1 MFEDFKDIPVDAKY
15 LIFASFLPAVA
26 YGAFYV
32 DLSYFLT
39 TIQGLPDFFM
49 GSVIMIMGIS
59 MVITSI
65 PLGILADKYGRKKF
79 LVLGNILASLTI
91 AVFAL
96 TTNTNILILGAII
109 EGVSESAFTASFGAL
124 MSEKT
129 GDLKR
134 TSAFSLLAFVNNIG
148 FSLGTFIIPFIYL
161 LEDFGLDE
169 KEAHILL
176 FVTLALISFLATFIF
191 MKVKEK
197 KNFRNIEKK
206 SWVPKKS
213 LNVLLK
219 YTLTGA
225 ILAFGAGLFVPL
237 MARWFYL
244 KYGITDAYSGPI
256 LGISN
261 LFMGFTNLA
270 VPSLARR
277 MGVVNAIVATQ
288 SASTIFMLSIPFSP
302 TYVIASV
309 VYIVRT
315 FLMNMANPLQQ
326 SLIMGLVAE
335 DERGAASGISS
346 SLWRLPNSISATFG
360 AMLMGEGYL
369 NEPFYVATILYII
382 SILLFWI
389 LFRKIKL
396 PEEMVNMQ

>member
-1 MFEDFKDIPVDAKY
+1 MFEDFKGIPVEAKY
-15 LIFASFLPAVA
+15 LILASFLPAVA
-26 YGAFYV
+26 FGTFYV

-39 TIQGLPDFFM
+39 TIQGLSDVFM
-49 GSVIMIMGIS
+49 GSVIMVMGIS

-65 PLGILADKYGRKKF
+65 PLGILADRYGRKKF
-79 LVLGNILASLTI
+79 LILGNVLASITI

-96 TTNTNILILGAII
+96 TTNASILMLGAVI

-124 MSEKT
+124 MSEKA
-129 GDLKR
+129 GNLKR

-148 FSLGTFIIPFIYL
+148 FSLGTFIIPFVYL
-161 LEDFGLDE
+161 LENFGLDDR
-169 KEAHILL
+169 EAHIMF
-176 FVTLALISFLATFIF
+176 FVILALLSFSATFILLR
-191 MKVKEK
+191 VKEK
-197 KNFRNIEKK
+197 RNFKHVEKR
-206 SWVPKKS
+206 SWVPRRS
-213 LNVLLK
+213 LNILLK

-261 LFMGFTNLA
+261 LLMGFTNLT
-270 VPSLARR
+270 VPSLARKL
-277 MGVVNAIVATQ
+277 GVVNSIVMPQT
-288 SASTIFMLSIPFSP
+288 ASTIFMFSIPLSP

-309 VYIVRT
+309 LYIIRT

-335 DERGAASGISS
+335 EERGAASGISS

-360 AMLMGEGYL
+360 AILMSEGYL
-369 NEPFYVATILYII
+369 NEPFYVATILYVVSI
-382 SILLFWI
+382 SLFWV

-396 PEEMVNMQ
+396 PEEMIRT

>member
-1 MFEDFKDIPVDAKY
+1 MFEDFKGIPIEAKY

-26 YGAFYV
+26 FGTFYV

-39 TIQGLPDFFM
+39 TIQGLSDVFM
-49 GSVIMIMGIS
+49 GSVIMVMGVS
-59 MVITSI
+59 MVVTSI
-65 PLGILADKYGRKKF
+65 PLGILADRYGRKKF
-79 LVLGNILASLTI
+79 LILGNVLASLTI

-96 TTNTNILILGAII
+96 TTDASILMLGAVI
-109 EGVSESAFTASFGAL
+109 EGVSESAFTASSGAL
-124 MSEKT
+124 MSEKA

-148 FSLGTFIIPFIYL
+148 FSLGTFIIPFVYL
-161 LEDFGLDE
+161 LENFGLDDR
-169 KEAHILL
+169 EAHIMF
-176 FVTLALISFLATFIF
+176 FVILALISFSATFILLR
-191 MKVKEK
+191 VKEK
-197 KNFRNIEKK
+197 RNFKHVENR
-206 SWVPKKS
+206 SWLPRRS
-213 LNVLLK
+213 LNILLK

-256 LGISN
+256 LGVSN
-261 LFMGFTNLA
+261 LLMGFTNLT
-270 VPSLARR
+270 VPSLARKL
-277 MGVVNAIVATQ
+277 GVVNSIVITQ
-288 SASTIFMLSIPFSP
+288 TSSTIFMFSIPLSP
-302 TYVIASV
+302 NYVVASV
-309 VYIVRT
+309 LYIIRT

-335 DERGAASGISS
+335 EERGAASGISS

-360 AMLMGEGYL
+360 AILMGEGYL
-369 NEPFYVATILYII
+369 NEPFYFATILYIVSI
-382 SILLFWI
+382 SLFWV

-396 PEEMVNMQ
+396 PEEMIRT

>member
-1 MFEDFKDIPVDAKY
+1 MLEEFRNIPVEAKY

-26 YGAFYV
+26 FGTFYV

-39 TIQGLPDFFM
+39 TIQGLSDIFM

-59 MVITSI
+59 MVVTSI
-65 PLGILADKYGRKKF
+65 PLGILADRYGRKKF
-79 LVLGNILASLTI
+79 LILGNVLASLTI

-96 TTNTNILILGAII
+96 TTDTNILILGAIV

-124 MSEKT
+124 MSEKA

-148 FSLGTFIIPFIYL
+148 FSLGTFIIPFVYL
-161 LEDFGLDE
+161 LEVFGLDSR
-169 KEAHILL
+169 EAHVL
-176 FVTLALISFLATFIF
+176 FFVILALLSFSATFILI
-191 MKVKEK
+191 KVREK
-197 KNFRNIEKK
+197 RNYKAVEKRSWLPRK
-206 SWVPKKS
+206 SF
-213 LNVLLK
+213 NILLK

-261 LFMGFTNLA
+261 LFMGFTNLT
-270 VPSLARR
+270 VPALARR
-277 MGVVNAIVATQ
+277 MGVVNAIVVTQ
-288 SASTIFMLSIPFSP
+288 SASTIFMFSIPLSP
-302 TYVIASV
+302 TYIVASI
-309 VYIVRT
+309 VYIIRT

-369 NEPFYVATILYII
+369 NEPFYAATILYIVSI
-382 SILLFWI
+382 SLFWI
-389 LFRKIKL
+389 LFRRIKL
-396 PEEMVNMQ
+396 PEEMVRM